1 MKALKIAG
9 VVSLCDVGGDLK
21 SLRSKLLGG
30 DVSTIGLIDGGVMI
44 VDANGQQHGK
54 PYNQLASLV
63 AHTAVYG
70 IALIVGADD
79 ANDEFDDVPGK
90 YLALL
95 SCGDQEDAAH

>member
-1 MKALKIAG
+1 MKALKLAG
-9 VVSLCDVGGDLK
+9 IVSMCDVDGDLK

-30 DVSTIGLIDGGVMI
+30 DVSTIGLVDGGIMI

-54 PYNQLASLV
+54 PYNQLASLI
-63 AHTAVYG
+63 AHMAVFG

-79 ANDEFDDVPGK
+79 ANDEFDDVPDQ

-95 SCGDQEDAAH
+95 SCSDE